1 RIVVAH
7 PRDADGDMLLRHL
20 QRLGCRV
27 DHLWPTAD
35 QLDAEADVV
44 FCLIEPETR
53 PFCASLMEKAHAA
66 LVGIVDPAHPRSMQL
81 LTDVNPLAV
90 LTKPVDA
97 AALLTNLVVARNNS
111 RYQRRLQ
118 SKISKLEETL
128 RSVRKVE
135 RAKTILMEQRH
146 IDESGLCLPA
156 RTGDEEARADRRHCE
171 RGRRVE
177 RRSLRRKGLVWSV
190 RSCSRL
196 QLRLAPSRTAGR

>member
-1 RIVVAH
+1 LGAQIDYRQLRVVIAH
-7 PRDADGDMLLRHL
+7 PRDSDGEVLLRHL

-35 QLDAEADVV
+35 RLDADADIV

-53 PFCASLMEKAHAA
+53 PFCLSLIEKARAA
-66 LVGIVDPAHPRSMQL
+66 LIGVVDPVHPRSMQL
-81 LTDVNPLAV
+81 LVDVNPLAV
-90 LTKPVDA
+90 LTKPVDP

-146 IDESGLCLPA
+146 IDES
-156 RTGDEEARADRRHCE
+156 EAYAYLREQAMKK
-171 RGRRVE
+171 RVPIGVIAAVVVE
-177 RRSLRRKGLVWSV
+177 SNDVLSDGKD
-190 RSCSRL
+190 
-196 QLRLAPSRTAGR
+196 

>member
-1 RIVVAH
+1 VSSAAQIDYRQLRVVIAH
-7 PRDADGDMLLRHL
+7 PRDPDGETLLRHL

-27 DHLWPTAD
+27 DHLWPTPD
-35 QLDAEADVV
+35 RLDADADLV

-53 PFCASLMEKAHAA
+53 PFCVSLTEKAHAA
-66 LVGIVDPAHPRSMQL
+66 LIGIVDPIHPKTMQL
-81 LTDVNPLAV
+81 LADVNPLAV
-90 LTKPVDA
+90 LTKPVGP

-146 IDESGLCLPA
+146 IDESEAYAYLREQAMKKRVPIGVIATVVVESNDVLS
-156 RTGDEEARADRRHCE
+156 DEKD
-171 RGRRVE
+171 
-177 RRSLRRKGLVWSV
+177 
-190 RSCSRL
+190 
-196 QLRLAPSRTAGR
+196 

>member
-1 RIVVAH
+1 MSSGAQIDYRQLRVVVAH
-7 PRDADGDMLLRHL
+7 PRDPDGETLLRHL

-27 DHLWPTAD
+27 DHLWPAPD
-35 QLDAEADVV
+35 QLDIDADIV

-53 PFCASLMEKAHAA
+53 PFCISLIEKAHAA
-66 LVGIVDPAHPRSMQL
+66 LIGVVDPAHPRTMQL

-90 LTKPVDA
+90 LTKPVDP

-146 IDESGLCLPA
+146 IDESEAYAYLREQAMKKRVPIGVIATVVVESNDVLS
-156 RTGDEEARADRRHCE
+156 DEKD
-171 RGRRVE
+171 
-177 RRSLRRKGLVWSV
+177 
-190 RSCSRL
+190 
-196 QLRLAPSRTAGR
+196 

>member
-1 RIVVAH
+1 MAASAAQIDYRQLRVVVAH

-27 DHLWPTAD
+27 DHLWPTPD

-53 PFCASLMEKAHAA
+53 PFCASLMEKVHAA

-146 IDESGLCLPA
+146 IDESEAYAYLREQAMKKRVPIGVIASVVVESNDVLS
-156 RTGDEEARADRRHCE
+156 DEKD
-171 RGRRVE
+171 
-177 RRSLRRKGLVWSV
+177 
-190 RSCSRL
+190 
-196 QLRLAPSRTAGR
+196 

>member
-1 RIVVAH
+1 VASAQIDYQQLRVVVAH
-7 PRDADGDMLLRHL
+7 PRDPDGELLLRHL

-27 DHLWPTAD
+27 DHLWPTPD
-35 QLDAEADVV
+35 QLDADADMV
-44 FCLIEPETR
+44 FCLIAPETR
-53 PFCASLMEKAHAA
+53 PFCASLAEHARAA
-66 LVGIVDPAHPRSMQL
+66 LVGIVDATHPRSMQL

-90 LTKPVDA
+90 LTKPVDS

-146 IDESGLCLPA
+146 IDESQAYAYLREQAMKKRVPIGVIATVVVESNDVLS
-156 RTGDEEARADRRHCE
+156 DEKD
-171 RGRRVE
+171 
-177 RRSLRRKGLVWSV
+177 
-190 RSCSRL
+190 
-196 QLRLAPSRTAGR
+196 

>member
-1 RIVVAH
+1 MSSGAQIDYRQLRVVVAH
-7 PRDADGDMLLRHL
+7 PRDPDGEILVRHL

-27 DHLWPTAD
+27 DHLWPTPD
-35 QLDAEADVV
+35 QLDADADIV

-53 PFCASLMEKAHAA
+53 PFCVSLIDKAHAA
-66 LVGIVDPAHPRSMQL
+66 LIGVVDPTHPRSMQL

-90 LTKPVDA
+90 LTKPVDS

-146 IDESGLCLPA
+146 IDESEAYAYLREQAMKKRVPIGVIATVVVESNDVLS
-156 RTGDEEARADRRHCE
+156 DEKD
-171 RGRRVE
+171 
-177 RRSLRRKGLVWSV
+177 
-190 RSCSRL
+190 
-196 QLRLAPSRTAGR
+196 

>member
-1 RIVVAH
+1 VSSGAQIDYRQLRVVVAH
-7 PRDADGDMLLRHL
+7 PRDPDGEILVRHL

-27 DHLWPTAD
+27 DHLWPTPD
-35 QLDAEADVV
+35 QLDADADIV

-53 PFCASLMEKAHAA
+53 PFCVSLIDKAHAA
-66 LVGIVDPAHPRSMQL
+66 LIGVVDPTHPRSMQL

-90 LTKPVDA
+90 LTKPVDS

-146 IDESGLCLPA
+146 IDESEAYAYLREQAMKKRVPIGVIATVVVESNDVLS
-156 RTGDEEARADRRHCE
+156 DEKD
-171 RGRRVE
+171 
-177 RRSLRRKGLVWSV
+177 
-190 RSCSRL
+190 
-196 QLRLAPSRTAGR
+196 